1 MTQPASVLLAR
12 NVRVE
17 RVRRGWKQSDLAEAL
32 GWSTARVTAV
42 ESGGRQLNLDAV
54 IELCRTFGVPLVKL
68 LEDVDPADLEALG
81 ITDKAR

>member
-42 ESGGRQLNLDAV
+42 ESGGRQLNVDAV
-54 IELCRTFGVPLVKL
+54 IELCRAFEVPLVKL
-68 LEDVDPADLEALG
+68 LEDVNPADLDALG
-81 ITDKAR
+81 VRPG